1 MRLLFPILL
10 ALVLVPT
17 ALAAGPREQKI
28 AGTISANSGSSLTI
42 NSGDRS
48 LTCLVRGDKA
58 QTALAR
64 WGVGVKAAMACKR
77 DGDRLLLT
85 RLARLGSKDGT
96 SSTSTT
102 TGDTTGTTG
111 TTGTTTHEP
120 PHETPTTTTA
130 PPQTRRDARG
140 RVSALGG
147 GTITVTRDDGTSL
160 TCTVTD
166 GQAHSL
172 AEGAP
177 VGTAVLLVCSGD
189 GDHPALLNL
198 QRLDSSTPPP
208 PPPTTA
214 PHPTT
219 TTTAPP
225 SAAPPSPGPPTSPS
239 TDRRYAKGLVTA
251 LSSDS
256 VTVKPDD
263 GTDSLR
269 CRITPASDSASAAVK
284 LSLGAHV
291 GIVCRPDGS
300 TLVLAGST
308 LVG

>member
-111 TTGTTTHEP
+111 TTGTTTHET
-120 PHETPTTTTA
+120 PHETPTTTA

-208 PPPTTA
+208 PPTA
-214 PHPTT
+214 PQPTT
-219 TTTAPP
+219 TTTPPSSAPP
-225 SAAPPSPGPPTSPS
+225 TPGPSPSPS

-269 CRITPASDSASAAVK
+269 CRITPASDSASAAAK

-308 LVG
+308 LVS

>member
-17 ALAAGPREQKI
+17 ALAAGPREQTI

-77 DGDRLLLT
+77 NGDRLLLT

-102 TGDTTGTTG
+102 TGDTTS
-111 TTGTTTHEP
+111 TTGTTTHE
-120 PHETPTTTTA
+120 TPTTTA

-166 GQAHSL
+166 GQAHSI

-214 PHPTT
+214 PHPTA

-225 SAAPPSPGPPTSPS
+225 SPAPPPTSPS

>member
-17 ALAAGPREQKI
+17 ALSAGPREQKI

-96 SSTSTT
+96 NPTSTT

-111 TTGTTTHEP
+111 TTGTTTHET
-120 PHETPTTTTA
+120 PHETPTTTA
-130 PPQTRRDARG
+130 PTQTRRDARG

-147 GTITVTRDDGTSL
+147 GTITVTRDGGTSL

-166 GQAHSL
+166 GQAHSI

-177 VGTAVLLVCSGD
+177 VGTAVLLVCTGN

-198 QRLDSSTPPP
+198 QWLDSSAP

-269 CRITPASDSASAAVK
+269 CRITPAPDSASAATK
-284 LSLGAHV
+284 LSLGAHA

-300 TLVLAGST
+300 TWVLAGST

>member
-1 MRLLFPILL
+1 MRLLVPILL

-17 ALAAGPREQKI
+17 ALSAGPREQKI

-42 NSGDRS
+42 NSRDRS

-77 DGDRLLLT
+77 NGDRLLLT

-96 SSTSTT
+96 SPTTSTMT
-102 TGDTTGTTG
+102 TAAGTNDSDTTT
-111 TTGTTTHEP
+111 
-120 PHETPTTTTA
+120 HETPTTTA
-130 PPQTRRDARG
+130 PTPTRRDARG
-140 RVSALGG
+140 KVSVLGG
-147 GTITVTRDDGTSL
+147 STITVTRDGGTSL

-166 GQAHSL
+166 GQAHSI

-177 VGTAVLLVCSGD
+177 VGTAVLIVCTGD

-208 PPPTTA
+208 TTTE
-214 PHPTT
+214 PRPTT
-219 TTTAPP
+219 TTTPSAPAPP
-225 SAAPPSPGPPTSPS
+225 APPS
-239 TDRRYAKGLVTA
+239 TDRRYAKGIVTA
-251 LSSDS
+251 LSPDS

-269 CRITPASDSASAAVK
+269 CRITPAPDSASAAAK
-284 LSLGAHV
+284 LSPGAHV
-291 GIVCRPDGS
+291 GVVCRPDGG
-300 TLVLAGST
+300 TWVLAGST
-308 LVG
+308 PLA

>member
-140 RVSALGG
+140 RVSALGA

-166 GQAHSL
+166 GQAHSI
-172 AEGAP
+172 ADGAP

-208 PPPTTA
+208 PLTTA
-214 PHPTT
+214 PHPT

-225 SAAPPSPGPPTSPS
+225 SAAPPTPAPPTSPS

>member
-85 RLARLGSKDGT
+85 RLARLDSKDGT
-96 SSTSTT
+96 SSTSTSTT

-111 TTGTTTHEP
+111 TTT
-120 PHETPTTTTA
+120 HETPTTTA
-130 PPQTRRDARG
+130 PTQTRRDARG
-140 RVSALGG
+140 RVSALGA

-166 GQAHSL
+166 GQAHST
-172 AEGAP
+172 ADGAP

-189 GDHPALLNL
+189 GDHPALLSL

-208 PPPTTA
+208 PLTTA

-219 TTTAPP
+219 TTAPPSAAPP

-269 CRITPASDSASAAVK
+269 CRITPASDSVSAAAK

>member
-64 WGVGVKAAMACKR
+64 WGVGLKASMACKR

-96 SSTSTT
+96 SSTSTST

-111 TTGTTTHEP
+111 TTT
-120 PHETPTTTTA
+120 HETPTTTA

-140 RVSALGG
+140 RVSALGA

-166 GQAHSL
+166 GQAHST
-172 AEGAP
+172 ADGAP

-189 GDHPALLNL
+189 GDHPALLSL

-208 PPPTTA
+208 PLTTA

-219 TTTAPP
+219 TTAPPSAAPP

-269 CRITPASDSASAAVK
+269 CRITPASDSVSAAAK

>member
-96 SSTSTT
+96 SSTSTST
-102 TGDTTGTTG
+102 TGDTTGTT
-111 TTGTTTHEP
+111 T
-120 PHETPTTTTA
+120 HETPTTTA

-140 RVSALGG
+140 RVSALGA

-166 GQAHSL
+166 GQAHSI
-172 AEGAP
+172 ADGAP

-208 PPPTTA
+208 PLTTA
-214 PHPTT
+214 PHPT

-225 SAAPPSPGPPTSPS
+225 SAAPPTPAPPTSPS

>member
-96 SSTSTT
+96 ISTSTT

-111 TTGTTTHEP
+111 TTGTTTHE
-120 PHETPTTTTA
+120 TPTTTA

-140 RVSALGG
+140 RVSALGA

-189 GDHPALLNL
+189 GNHPALLNL
-198 QRLDSSTPPP
+198 QRLDSSTPP

-256 VTVKPDD
+256 VTVRPDD

>member
-85 RLARLGSKDGT
+85 RLARLDSKDGT

-111 TTGTTTHEP
+111 TTGTTTHE
-120 PHETPTTTTA
+120 TPTTTA

-166 GQAHSL
+166 GQAHSI

-219 TTTAPP
+219 TTTAPPSAAPP